1 MKNGRGKPGL
11 KRIGM
16 MMALLFL
23 LFGLTGC
30 QLPVIKQPVAEE
42 SLPLIRVEVYFTG
55 NTEPLVGY
63 VRDLN
68 ISKSGTLLQ
77 GGSSVNYVY
86 DEAGQAIAVFN
97 YARVEYI
104 KVLP

>member
-1 MKNGRGKPGL
+1 MNNGRGKPGL
-11 KRIGM
+11 KQIGM
-16 MMALLFL
+16 ILALLPL

-30 QLPVIKQPVAEE
+30 QLPVIKQPAAEE
-42 SLPLIRVEVYFTG
+42 PLALTRVEVHFTG

-68 ISKSGTLLQ
+68 ISQSGITLQ

-86 DEAGQAIAVFN
+86 DQAGQVIAVFN

>member
-1 MKNGRGKPGL
+1 LKNVRGKPGL
-11 KRIGM
+11 KQIGITL
-16 MMALLFL
+16 ALLSL

-30 QLPVIKQPVAEE
+30 QLPGIKQPAADE

-68 ISKSGTLLQ
+68 ISQSGITLQ

-86 DEAGQAIAVFN
+86 DQAGQVTAVFN

>member
-1 MKNGRGKPGL
+1 MKNGRWKLGL

-16 MMALLFL
+16 TLALLSL

-30 QLPVIKQPVAEE
+30 QLPVIKQPAAEE
-42 SLPLIRVEVYFTG
+42 SMPLFRVEVYFTG

-63 VRDLN
+63 VRDLD
-68 ISKSGTLLQ
+68 ISKSGILLQ

-86 DEAGQAIAVFN
+86 DQTGQVIAVYN